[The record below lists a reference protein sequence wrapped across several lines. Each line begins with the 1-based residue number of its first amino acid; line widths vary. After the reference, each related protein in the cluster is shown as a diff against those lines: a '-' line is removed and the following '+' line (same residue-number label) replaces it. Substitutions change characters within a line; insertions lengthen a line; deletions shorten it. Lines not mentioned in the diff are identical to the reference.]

1 MDSNKE
7 EGKMVWI
14 PVRTVY
20 HKELEIADFLREEGL
35 EVFIPMKYELREK
48 GTADGECE
56 RILVPAIHNLLFVR
70 REYCYD
76 WCIELMRRMPVPVF
90 FFKKLRTGKDFCV
103 IGEKEMKNFMDATNP
118 DITGTRFIDPEVLKN
133 KKYVPV
139 RVIKEG
145 PLFGLEGK
153 FMRYGG
159 KHYIAVEL
167 ANSTALLKVSYTW
180 CEVIDTV
187 ETE

>member
-1 MDSNKE
+1 MYRADE
-7 EGKMVWI
+7 EDAG
-14 PVRTVY
+14 
-20 HKELEIADFLREEGL
+20 AGFL
-35 EVFIPMKYELREK
+35 
-48 GTADGECE
+48 
-56 RILVPAIHNLLFVR
+56 
-70 REYCYD
+70 
-76 WCIELMRRMPVPVF
+76 
-90 FFKKLRTGKDFCV
+90 FKKLRTGKDFCV

>member
-1 MDSNKE
+1 
-7 EGKMVWI
+7 MVWI

-20 HKELEIADFLREEGL
+20 HKELEIADFLKEEGL

-90 FFKKLRTGKDFCV
+90 LSIRMLFSLV
-103 IGEKEMKNFMDATNP
+103 SLWV
-118 DITGTRFIDPEVLKN
+118 TRRGSLP
-133 KKYVPV
+133 
-139 RVIKEG
+139 
-145 PLFGLEGK
+145 
-153 FMRYGG
+153 
-159 KHYIAVEL
+159 A
-167 ANSTALLKVSYTW
+167 SS
-180 CEVIDTV
+180 
-187 ETE
+187 